1 MRWPPVLCFVF
12 IFQLLLTRATVSHGL
27 LAASPGPPPVG
38 TGPDQP
44 RPAASLAA
52 RLQRLVNPPDAAT
65 SLLHGVVVERHG
77 QLLAERYFT
86 SADKQLGDFWA
97 HEAAFNI
104 NALHDMRSISK
115 SVVGLL
121 IGIALQQSKL
131 ASLDMPVLD
140 ILPEYGRPAPDA
152 AKRRITVRQLLTMS
166 AGLAWDEDGAISL
179 FSNETRMEF
188 SADMVRYVLEQPVAE
203 APGRHYCYNSGCVIL
218 LGAVLERIT
227 GLSLVQYAR
236 QMLFVPLGITTME
249 WRHAWRSRQVMAH
262 AGLRLRPRDLVKVGR
277 LVLDG
282 GRWQG
287 RQLVPAAY
295 VQASLQGYLPAEAG
309 LRYGYLWRTGTVLA
323 NGRPV
328 RWAAV
333 MGNGG
338 QRLYL
343 VPALDLAVVITA
355 GRYNQPMPGNSQASG
370 QLFGR
375 VVEAVVR
382 SGGP

>member
-1 MRWPPVLCFVF
+1 
-12 IFQLLLTRATVSHGL
+12 
-27 LAASPGPPPVG
+27 LAA
-38 TGPDQP
+38 T
-44 RPAASLAA
+44 
-52 RLQRLVNPPDAAT
+52 LQRLANPPDAAT

-97 HEAAFNI
+97 HEATFGAG
-104 NALHDMRSISK
+104 ALHDMRSISK

-121 IGIALQQSKL
+121 IGIALQQGKL
-131 ASLDMPVLD
+131 ASLDTPVLD
-140 ILPEYGRPAPDA
+140 VLHEYAGPAPDA
-152 AKRRITVRQLLTMS
+152 AKRRITVRHLLTMS

-188 SADMVRYVLEQPVAE
+188 SANMVRYVLEQPVAE

-218 LGAVLERIT
+218 LGAVLERVT
-227 GLSLVQYAR
+227 GLPLAQYAR
-236 QMLFVPLGITTME
+236 QTLFAPLGITAME
-249 WRHAWRSRQVMAH
+249 WRHAWRSHQVMAH

-277 LVLDG
+277 LVLAG

-295 VQASLQGYLPAEAG
+295 VRASLQGYLPAEAG

-323 NGRPV
+323 GGRPV
-328 RWAAV
+328 QWAAA

-355 GRYNQPMPGNSQASG
+355 GRYNQPMPGNGQASG

-382 SGGP
+382 SGAP